1 MKEIS
6 YFVIFIIMTE
16 REIECYFYT
25 LVDMLYEKKNQQPY
39 RHFQQSRSII

>member
-25 LVDMLYEKKNQQPY
+25 LVDMLYEKKKINN
-39 RHFQQSRSII
+39 RTDTFNNHVL